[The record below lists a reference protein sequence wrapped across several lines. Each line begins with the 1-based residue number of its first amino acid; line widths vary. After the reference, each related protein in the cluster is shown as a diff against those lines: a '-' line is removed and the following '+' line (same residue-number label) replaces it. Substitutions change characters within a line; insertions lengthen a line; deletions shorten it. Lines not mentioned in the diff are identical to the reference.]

1 MATENPVSGIATPE
15 MLNAIR
21 AGASQTYKDSVPIAT
36 PYNLQEVGNPIFTY
50 KPVANEFLDV
60 LVNKIIM
67 QTVDKRMWD
76 NPLGILRTGE
86 MPLGMDIEHIQVNPA
101 EAEEYDGT
109 ETGMADILKIK
120 KPDVVTVYFRLNR
133 HDKYKVTIS
142 NQQLRGAFTAWC
154 KLEELIA
161 AITDSL
167 YNGNTI
173 DEYRYTKQ
181 LVTDAVQKG
190 IITTI
195 QVPAIT
201 SEATGKQF
209 MTRLRSLSPLFTFPS
224 DKYNNYKL
232 AGGPG
237 NPRITW
243 VPIDEQIIMITAEVA
258 ATVGVE
264 VLSTL
269 FNVSYADYL
278 ARQIIVDDFG
288 DTGVQCL
295 LADRRAF
302 VIYQQ
307 MREFATF
314 FNPSTLGWQYYYHA
328 WDMFALDPTKNCVA
342 LSINPPV
349 TPPVPDPDPETP

>member
-1 MATENPVSGIATPE
+1 MPKDSVTAGLGNPD

-21 AGASQTYKDSVPIAT
+21 SEASQAYKDAVPVAT
-36 PYNLQEVGNPIFTY
+36 PYNLQDVGNPIFNY
-50 KPVANEFLDV
+50 RPIANEFLDV
-60 LVNKIIM
+60 LVNKIVM
-67 QTVDKRMWD
+67 QVIDKRMWD

-86 MPLGMDIEHIQVNPA
+86 MPLGMDIESIHVNPA

-109 ETGMADILKIK
+109 ETGMADILKIQ

-133 HDKYKVTIS
+133 HDKYKVTIR
-142 NQQLRGAFTAWC
+142 NQQLRGAFTAWG

-173 DEYRYTKQ
+173 DEYKYTKS
-181 LVTDAVQKG
+181 LVTDAVQRG
-190 IITTI
+190 IIQTVQI
-195 QVPAIT
+195 PAIT
-201 SEATGKQF
+201 NDATGKQF
-209 MTRLRSLSPLFTFPS
+209 MAQLRSMSPLFTFPS
-224 DKYNNYKL
+224 DKYNGYKL

-243 VPIDEQIIMITAEVA
+243 TPIEDQIILITAEAA
-258 ATVGVE
+258 ATIGVE

-269 FNVSYADYL
+269 FNVNYADYL

-288 DTGVQCL
+288 DTGVQAI

-314 FNPSTLGWQYYYHA
+314 FNASTLGWQYYYHA
-328 WDMFALDPTKNCVA
+328 WDMFALDPTKNAVA
-342 LSINPPV
+342 FSINPPV
-349 TPPVPDPDPETP
+349 TPTP